1 MISEIFP
8 GSSSPTC
15 IRFWYYMK
23 AQFNF
28 DFGTLSVIKFN
39 YENQTNITLW
49 SLNYGQGAN
58 WFEAKISYSD
68 LGSHSIIFQATKG
81 TIYTAD
87 IAIDDISFFSSSYCN
102 TTVVTAPPTL
112 TSPRTVS
119 KLSTTSPYSWMSQSG
134 YDCNFEN
141 GLGLWTNDKTSDFFW
156 KIGKSI
162 NTIYIS
168 GRFI

>member
-87 IAIDDISFFSSSYCN
+87 IAIDDISFFHRLIVIQQLLQLHQHSHHRELFLN
-102 TTVVTAPPTL
+102 
-112 TSPRTVS
+112 
-119 KLSTTSPYSWMSQSG
+119 
-134 YDCNFEN
+134 
-141 GLGLWTNDKTSDFFW
+141 
-156 KIGKSI
+156 
-162 NTIYIS
+162 
-168 GRFI
+168 